1 MRFIVA
7 VDDRWGIGKNGDLL
21 LSIPEDMNYY
31 RATTRGK
38 AVLMGYNTLLSLP
51 GGRPQPGRLN
61 IVLADIPGLR
71 VSGAVVCG
79 SMEQLLRLAGCFE
92 PDDVFVIGGGS
103 IYRQLMPYC
112 SAAHITRMRFDG
124 EAQVFIPSLDE
135 KPEWTIGSESDKA
148 DWDGIE
154 YSFAVYRNSSPI
166 PLPAYP
172 ALSPSMSAYFRK
184 REPLTVR
191 IYDDEAY
198 MSELRALLRAY
209 FRPLADGF
217 GAEDVDRFFTDGGGA
232 SFEAYLRGL
241 GLIAAPDDI
250 SALEEKYD
258 PDGSRG
264 YRYVT
269 VGRDDFDTI

>member
-7 VDDRWGIGKNGDLL
+7 VDDRWGIGKGGDLL

-38 AVLMGYNTLLSLP
+38 VVVMGYNTLLSLP

-79 SMEQLLRLAGCFE
+79 SMDQLLRLCGCFE
-92 PDDVFVIGGGS
+92 PDDVYVIGGGS

-112 SAAHITRMRFDG
+112 CGANITRMRFDG
-124 EAQVFIPSLDE
+124 GAEVSIPSLDG
-135 KPEWTIGSESDKA
+135 KPGWSVESESDKA
-148 DWDGIE
+148 DWNGIT
-154 YSFAVYRNSSPI
+154 YSFVTYRNSAPL
-166 PLPAYP
+166 PLPAGP
-172 ALSPSMSAYFRK
+172 ALSTAMSAYFRK

-191 IYDDEAY
+191 LYDDEAY
-198 MSELRALLRAY
+198 MSRLRALLRAY

-217 GAEDVDRFFTDGGGA
+217 GADEAERFLNEGGGA
-232 SFEAYLRGL
+232 SFEEYLRGL
-241 GLIAAPDDI
+241 SLIAAPEDI
-250 SALEEKYD
+250 AALADRYD

-264 YRYVT
+264 GRTAT
-269 VGRDDFDTI
+269 VGRDDF